1 MDTLT
6 ADDGETIHLRISGQG
21 RPLVLL
27 HGWTSSH
34 RDWTPFIE
42 PLAAHFR
49 IFRWDARGHGGHTP
63 LTTTVPTVQR
73 MAQDL
78 HLLLAHH
85 DVRDAVVVGHSMG
98 ALTLWQYVRDFA
110 CERLGGAVILDQSPR
125 LLTDLNWTLGVYG
138 DFDAQRNEAFM
149 AALRKDF
156 AEAVLRLVADGR
168 NAAAAQAYAENT
180 EGIQAMRQRLR
191 KQAPAPLIACWD
203 SLTAADYRP
212 VLAQMNI
219 PTLLIYGGESNFYST
234 ATAEYVASHLPN
246 AKLHIYEGVDHAPHL
261 WTRDAFID
269 DLLEFAGI
277 STRV

>member
-49 IFRWDARGHGGHTP
+49 IFRWDARGHGGHAP

-78 HLLLAHH
+78 HLLLAHY

-98 ALTLWQYVRDFA
+98 ALTLWQYVRDFG
-110 CERLGGAVILDQSPR
+110 CERLGRAVILDQSPR
-125 LLTDLNWTLGVYG
+125 LLTDERWKLGVYG

-149 AALRKDF
+149 AALREDF
-156 AEAVLRLVADGR
+156 AEAVLRLVADGH
-168 NAAAAQAYAENT
+168 NAAAARAYAANT

-191 KQAPAPLIACWD
+191 KLAPAPLIACWD

-234 ATAEYVASHLPN
+234 ATAEYVASQLPN

-261 WTRDAFID
+261 WKRDAFID
-269 DLLEFAGI
+269 DLLEFAGM
-277 STRV
+277 SARV